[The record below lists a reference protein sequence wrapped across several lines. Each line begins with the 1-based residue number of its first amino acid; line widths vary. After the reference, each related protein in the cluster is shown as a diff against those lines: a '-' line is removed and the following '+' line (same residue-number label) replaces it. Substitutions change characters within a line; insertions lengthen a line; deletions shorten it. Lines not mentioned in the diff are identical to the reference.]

1 MNHKRFFR
9 LNILIFGYPNLK
21 DELWVI
27 ESVTGR
33 VLKHEGYRMPMRLAP
48 KTPSLRLDL
57 PIYLCGGCGY
67 VEIGDGETQEQPA
80 HFRR

>member
-1 MNHKRFFR
+1 
-9 LNILIFGYPNLK
+9 
-21 DELWVI
+21 
-27 ESVTGR
+27 
-33 VLKHEGYRMPMRLAP
+33 MPMRLAP

-80 HFRR
+80 QFRR

>member
-27 ESVTGR
+27 ESFTGGLLSSCEH
-33 VLKHEGYRMPMRLAP
+33 VAVHAP
-48 KTPSLRLDL
+48 GIHCNMHTSRD
-57 PIYLCGGCGY
+57 
-67 VEIGDGETQEQPA
+67 V
-80 HFRR
+80 